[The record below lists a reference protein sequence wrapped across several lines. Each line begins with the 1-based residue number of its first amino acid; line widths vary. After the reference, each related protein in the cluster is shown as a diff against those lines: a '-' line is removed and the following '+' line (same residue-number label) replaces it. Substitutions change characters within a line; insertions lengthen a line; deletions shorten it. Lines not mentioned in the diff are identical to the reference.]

1 MWLSMPRRT
10 LLALVAITVAVALGG
25 AQTWA
30 AYSATSTSAGNSF
43 AAGTVALA
51 DNDSGTALLSLS
63 AAVPGNSDSGCI
75 TVSYTGSLASAVRL
89 YGTTTGT
96 GLDAYLDLKV
106 TRGGFSGAPPAFD
119 SCTTFTPD
127 ATDYIGSGSG
137 VIYNGTLQGFPD
149 DYAAG
154 HADPLAASP
163 ETWTTNE
170 THVYKLQ
177 VTLQDNP
184 AAQGKDA
191 PQTFT
196 WEARNT

>member
-1 MWLSMPRRT
+1 MAMPRT
-10 LLALVAITVAVALGG
+10 FVLIFVALALAGALVG
-25 AQTWA
+25 ARTWA
-30 AYSATSTSAGNSF
+30 ALSATTASTGDSF
-43 AAGTVALA
+43 ASGTVALA
-51 DNDSGTALLSLS
+51 DNDSGTAMLSLS

-119 SCTTFTPD
+119 SCTTFTAD

-137 VIYNGTLQGFPD
+137 VIYDGTLQGFPD
-149 DYAAG
+149 GYAAG
-154 HADPLAASP
+154 LVDPLAAGP
-163 ETWTTNE
+163 EAWTTSE
-170 THVYKLQ
+170 AHVYKFQ
-177 VTLQDNP
+177 ITLQANP
-184 AAQGKDA
+184 SAQAKNA
-191 PQTFT
+191 TQTFT

>member
-1 MWLSMPRRT
+1 MAMPRT
-10 LLALVAITVAVALGG
+10 SVLALVALALIAALTG
-25 AQTWA
+25 AQAWA
-30 AYSATSTSAGNSF
+30 AFKASTVSTGNSF
-43 AAGTVALA
+43 ASGTVTLT
-51 DNDSGTALLSLS
+51 DNDSGTATLSLS

-119 SCTTFTPD
+119 SCTTFTAD
-127 ATDYIGSGSG
+127 ATNYMGSGSG
-137 VIYNGTLQGFPD
+137 VIYDGTLQGFPD

-154 HADPLAASP
+154 RVDPLTASP

-170 THVYKLQ
+170 SHVYKLQ
-177 VTLQDNP
+177 ITLQDNP
-184 AAQGKDA
+184 SAQGKTA

>member
-1 MWLSMPRRT
+1 MALLRT
-10 LLALVAITVAVALGG
+10 SVLTLVVVMLIATLAGV
-25 AQTWA
+25 QTRA
-30 AYSATSTSAGNSF
+30 AFSATTVSAGDSF
-43 AAGTVALA
+43 ASGTVALA
-51 DNDSGTALLSLS
+51 DNDSGTAVLSLS

-75 TVSYTGSLASAVRL
+75 TVTYTGSLASAVRL

-96 GLDAYLDLKV
+96 GLDTYLDLKV

-119 SCTTFTPD
+119 SCTTFTSD

-137 VIYNGTLQGFPD
+137 VVYDGTLQAFPD

-154 HADPLAASP
+154 RVDPLAAGP

-170 THVYKLQ
+170 AHVYKLQ
-177 VTLQDNP
+177 ITLQANP
-184 AAQGKDA
+184 SAQGKA
-191 PQTFT
+191 ATQTFT

>member
-1 MWLSMPRRT
+1 MAMLRT
-10 LLALVAITVAVALGG
+10 SGLILAAVVLIATLAG
-25 AQTWA
+25 AQTRA
-30 AYSATSTSAGNSF
+30 AFSATTVSAGDSF
-43 AAGTVALA
+43 ASGTVALA
-51 DNDSGTALLSLS
+51 DNDSGTAMLSLS

-75 TVSYTGSLASAVRL
+75 TVSYTGNLASAVRL

-119 SCTTFTPD
+119 SCATFTAD

-137 VIYNGTLQGFPD
+137 VIYDGTLQGFPD

-154 HADPLAASP
+154 RVDPLAAGP
-163 ETWTTNE
+163 ETWTTSE
-170 THVYKLQ
+170 AHVYKLQ
-177 VTLQDNP
+177 ITLQANP
-184 AAQGKDA
+184 SAQGKDA
-191 PQTFT
+191 TQTFT

>member
-1 MWLSMPRRT
+1 MAMSKMSVP
-10 LLALVAITVAVALGG
+10 ALVAAALVAALAG

-30 AYSATSTSAGNSF
+30 AFSATTASTGDSF
-43 AAGTVALA
+43 ASGTVALA
-51 DNDSGTALLSLS
+51 DNDSGTAVLSRS

-119 SCTTFTPD
+119 SCTTFTAD

-137 VIYNGTLQGFPD
+137 VIYDGTLQGFPD
-149 DYAAG
+149 DHAAG
-154 HADPLAASP
+154 RVDPLAASP
-163 ETWTTNE
+163 ETWTTGE

-177 VTLQDNP
+177 ITLQDNP
-184 AAQGKDA
+184 AAQGKDVT
-191 PQTFT
+191 QTFT

>member
-1 MWLSMPRRT
+1 MAMPRT
-10 LLALVAITVAVALGG
+10 FVLTLVAVTLASALAG

-30 AYSATSTSAGNSF
+30 AFSATTASTGDSF
-43 AAGTVALA
+43 ASGTVALA
-51 DNDSGTALLSLS
+51 DNDSGTAMLSLS
-63 AAVPGNSDSGCI
+63 SAVPGNSDSGCI

-119 SCTTFTPD
+119 SCTTFTAD

-137 VIYNGTLQGFPD
+137 VIYDGTLQGFPD

-154 HADPLAASP
+154 RVDPLAASP
-163 ETWTTNE
+163 ETWTTSE
-170 THVYKLQ
+170 AHVYMLQ
-177 VTLQDNP
+177 ITVQNNP
-184 AAQGKDA
+184 SAQGKDA
-191 PQTFT
+191 TQTFT